1 MEDATHVAV
10 RSQLGSLIEWI
21 KSLRIHYR
29 LKILLRSLADYHGSN
44 GRCFPSIGRLA
55 GEIGVSRQTIHRWMN
70 QLETSGLIER
80 VSRYREDG
88 GRTSNFYRLML
99 QGTVTPV
106 RQQEDSRRNH
116 VVHADKQDVSRREP
130 VKPAAD
136 TQSAARA
143 YKIAPE
149 SMGKIA
155 TSVQHYKIAVQRRWI
170 SSGERDRLS
179 YFSSWIKIVRQYKA
193 GKLRNPAAML
203 VHVLKSGILH
213 QYPAEQDEIR
223 AIQTL
228 RTLRQQ
234 GERLCF

>member
-29 LKILLRSLADYHGSN
+29 LKLLLRSLLDFHGQD
-44 GRCFPSIGRLA
+44 GRMFPSIRLLSQSCS
-55 GEIGVSRQTIHRWMN
+55 VSTHTIHRWMN
-70 QLETSGLIER
+70 QLEDLGLLKR
-80 VSRYREDG
+80 VHRYRSDG
-88 GRTSNFYRLML
+88 GKTSNQYEFMRY
-99 QGTVTPV
+99 GHVATV
-106 RQQEDSRRNH
+106 RDQEDKVCTNVS
-116 VVHADKQDVSRREP
+116 HAPKSDASHRKPGKVQEKPQTAAKAYRIDPETMSKVSSS
-130 VKPAAD
+130 VK
-136 TQSAARA
+136 
-143 YKIAPE
+143 
-149 SMGKIA
+149 
-155 TSVQHYKIAVQRRWI
+155 HYKIAVQRRWI

-223 AIQTL
+223 AIQSL
-228 RTLRQQ
+228 RTLRQK
-234 GERLCF
+234 GESLCW

>member
-1 MEDATHVAV
+1 MDDATDTGV
-10 RSQLGSLIEWI
+10 RSQLRSLIEWI

-44 GRCFPSIGRLA
+44 GLCFPSIGRLA
-55 GEIGVSRQTIHRWMN
+55 GEIGVTRQTIHRWMN
-70 QLETSGLIER
+70 QLETSGLIAR

-99 QGTVTPV
+99 QGAVTQV
-106 RQQEDSRRNH
+106 RQHENPRTNH
-116 VVHADKQDVSRREP
+116 VLHAPRSDASQKEP
-130 VKPAAD
+130 VKQAAV
-136 TQSAARA
+136 TKSATKA

-155 TSVQHYKIAVQRRWI
+155 TSVKHYKIAVQRRWI

-228 RTLRQQ
+228 RTLRQS
-234 GERLCF
+234 GESLCW